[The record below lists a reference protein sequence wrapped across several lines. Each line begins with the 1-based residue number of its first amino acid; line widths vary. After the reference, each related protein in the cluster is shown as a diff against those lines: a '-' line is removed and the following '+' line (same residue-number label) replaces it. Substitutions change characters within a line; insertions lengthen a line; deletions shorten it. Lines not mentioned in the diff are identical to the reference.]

1 MKKRIN
7 NFSRKITEEPNL
19 PASHA
24 MLYATGLRDTDFC
37 KAQIGIVSN
46 WYEGNPCNMH
56 LNQLGKKIKY
66 SIINDENLIGFQFT
80 TIGVSDG
87 ITMGT
92 YGMRYSLPS
101 RELIADSIETV
112 VDSHHYDGV
121 IAIPGCDKNMP
132 GVMIALLRLNR
143 PSIIVYGGSISSGYY
158 NGKKLDIVSSFEAL
172 GKKNTCKISEKEYK
186 NIVKHSCP
194 GPGAC
199 GGMYTANTM
208 ASALEAMGMTLPY
221 SSSSPSTS
229 ENKKIECEEVSI
241 FIKKLLEKNIKPKD
255 IVTKT
260 SIENGVKLAM
270 CLGGSTNLV
279 LHFLAI
285 AKSANINFTLK
296 DFQKIS
302 NQVPLLGNLKPSG
315 IFLMEDIHMYIGGMP
330 VIIKYLLNEGILSGD
345 CITVTGK
352 TLSENMKNVPNMTF
366 NQKIIYPL
374 NNPIKKDGHIRI
386 LYGNLSPEGAIAK
399 ITGKEGIIFRGKAN
413 VFDSEEE
420 ANQAILNHQIH
431 HGDVVV
437 IRYVGPIGGPGMPEM
452 LKPTSYIMGSGLG
465 KNVALITDGRF
476 SGGSH
481 GFVVG
486 HITPEAQSGGP
497 IALIKN
503 GDFIKIDAENNT
515 ITLEV
520 EEEEIKRRKKV
531 WTPPVLKVKRGYLY
545 KYIKTVSP
553 ASEGCITDQ
562 F

>member
-7 NFSRKITEEPNL
+7 NFSKTITKEPNL
-19 PASHA
+19 PAAHA
-24 MLYATGLRDTDFC
+24 MLYATGIKESDFC

-56 LNQLGKKIKY
+56 LDKLSRKIK
-66 SIINDENLIGFQFT
+66 SSVITKNLVGFQFT

-92 YGMRYSLPS
+92 PGMRYSLPS

-121 IAIPGCDKNMP
+121 IAIPGCDKNIP
-132 GVMIALLRLNR
+132 GVMIALIRLNR
-143 PSIIVYGGSISSGYY
+143 PSIIVYGGSISYGYY
-158 NGKKLDIVSSFEAL
+158 NGKKLDVISSFEAL
-172 GKKNTCKISEKEYK
+172 GKKNTSQITENEYK

-208 ASALEAMGMTLPY
+208 ASALEAMGMMLPY

-229 ENKKIECEEVSI
+229 ENKKIECEEVSSY
-241 FIKKLLEKNIKPKD
+241 IKNLLKKNIKPKD
-255 IVTKT
+255 IITKI

-270 CLGGSTNLV
+270 CLGGSTNLI

-285 AKSANINFTLK
+285 AKSANIDFSLK

-302 NQVPLLGNLKPSG
+302 NQVPLIGNLKPSG
-315 IFLMEDIHMYIGGMP
+315 FFLMEDLHKKIGGMP

-345 CITVTGK
+345 CLTVTGK
-352 TLSENMKNVPNMTF
+352 TLSDNMKNIPNITF
-366 NQKIIYPL
+366 NQKIIHSL
-374 NNPIKKDGHIRI
+374 DNPIKKNGHIRI

-399 ITGKEGIIFRGKAN
+399 ITGKEGTIFRGKAH
-413 VFDSEEE
+413 VFNSEEE
-420 ANQAILNHQIH
+420 ANLAILNNKILP
-431 HGDVVV
+431 GVVIV

-465 KNVALITDGRF
+465 KKVALITDGRF

-486 HITPEAQSGGP
+486 HITPEAQSGGL
-497 IALIKN
+497 IALVQN
-503 GDFIKIDAENNT
+503 DDFIKIDTENNI

-520 EEEEIKRRKKV
+520 KNEEIQKRRKT
-531 WTPPVLKVKRGYLY
+531 WTPPLLKIHNGYLY
-545 KYIKTVSP
+545 KYTKMVSP

>member
-7 NFSRKITEEPNL
+7 NFSKIITKEPNL
-19 PASHA
+19 PAAHA
-24 MLYATGLRDTDFC
+24 MLYATGMKESDFC

-56 LNQLGKKIKY
+56 LDKLAKKIK
-66 SIINDENLIGFQFT
+66 SSVITKNLVGFQFT

-92 YGMRYSLPS
+92 SGMRYSLPS

-112 VDSHHYDGV
+112 VDSHHYDGI

-143 PSIIVYGGSISSGYY
+143 PSIIVYGGSISSGSY
-158 NGKKLDIVSSFEAL
+158 NGQKLDIVSSFEAL
-172 GKKNTCKISEKEYK
+172 GKKNTCKITETEYK
-186 NIVKHSCP
+186 NIVKNSCP

-208 ASALEAMGMTLPY
+208 ASALEGMGMMLPY

-229 ENKKIECEEVSI
+229 KNKQIECEVVSTY
-241 FIKKLLEKNIKPKD
+241 IKKLLEIGIKPKD
-255 IVTKT
+255 IVTKS

-270 CLGGSTNLV
+270 SLGGSTNLV

-285 AKSANINFTLK
+285 AKSANINFSLK
-296 DFQKIS
+296 DFQRIS
-302 NQVPLLGNLKPSG
+302 NQVPLIGNLKPSG
-315 IFLMEDIHMYIGGMP
+315 IFLMEDIHMCIGGMP
-330 VIIKYLLNEGILSGD
+330 IIIKYLLNEGVLSGD
-345 CITVTGK
+345 CLTVTGK
-352 TLSENMKNVPNMTF
+352 TLYENMKNVPNITF
-366 NQKIIYPL
+366 DQKIIHSL
-374 NNPIKKDGHIRI
+374 DNPIKKNGHIRI
-386 LYGNLSPEGAIAK
+386 LYGNLSPEGSVAK
-399 ITGKEGIIFRGKAN
+399 ITGKEGTIFRGKAN
-413 VFDSEEE
+413 VFNSEKE
-420 ANQAILNHQIH
+420 ANQAILNNQILP
-431 HGDVVV
+431 GVVIV
-437 IRYVGPIGGPGMPEM
+437 IRYVGPKGGPGMPEM

-465 KNVALITDGRF
+465 KKVALITDGRF

-486 HITPEAQSGGP
+486 HITPEAQSGGL
-497 IALIKN
+497 IALVQN
-503 GDFIKIDAENNT
+503 GDFIKIDAENNI

-520 EEEEIKRRKKV
+520 ENDEIQRRKES
-531 WTPPVLKVKRGYLY
+531 WTPPSLKVKKGYLY
-545 KYIKTVSP
+545 KYTKIVAP

>member
-7 NFSRKITEEPNL
+7 NFSEKITKDTNL
-19 PASHA
+19 PAAHA
-24 MLYATGLRDTDFC
+24 MLYATGMKESDFC

-56 LNQLGKKIKY
+56 LDKLAKIIKA
-66 SIINDENLIGFQFT
+66 SVITNNLVGFQFT

-92 YGMRYSLPS
+92 SGMRYSLPS

-112 VDSHHYDGV
+112 VEAHHYDGV
-121 IAIPGCDKNMP
+121 IALPGCDKNIP
-132 GVMIALLRLNR
+132 GVMMALLRLNR

-158 NGKKLDIVSSFEAL
+158 NGKKLDIVSSFESL
-172 GKKNTCKISEKEYK
+172 GKKNTNQISEKEYK
-186 NIVKHSCP
+186 NIVKNSCP

-208 ASALEAMGMTLPY
+208 ASALEVMGMTLPY

-229 ENKKIECEEVSI
+229 ENKKIECQEVSI
-241 FIKKLLEKNIKPKD
+241 YIKKLLEQKIKPKD

-270 CLGGSTNLV
+270 SLGGSTNLV

-285 AKSANINFTLK
+285 AKSAHIDFSLK

-302 NQVPLLGNLKPSG
+302 DQIPVIGNLKPSG
-315 IFLMEDIHMYIGGMP
+315 IFLMEDIHLCIGGMP
-330 VIIKYLLNEGILSGD
+330 IIIKYLLNEGILEGD
-345 CITVTGK
+345 CLTVTGK
-352 TLSENMKNVPNMTF
+352 TVYENMKNVPNITF
-366 NQKIIYPL
+366 NQKIIHSL
-374 NNPIKKDGHIRI
+374 KQPIKKNGNIRI
-386 LYGNLSPEGAIAK
+386 LYGNLAPSGAIAK
-399 ITGKEGIIFRGKAN
+399 ISGKEGTIFRGPAN
-413 VFDSEEE
+413 VFDSEKE
-420 ANQAILNHQIH
+420 ANDAILNHIIEP
-431 HGDVVV
+431 GSVIV

-465 KNVALITDGRF
+465 KKVALITDGRF

-486 HITPEAQSGGP
+486 HITPEAQCGGL
-497 IALIKN
+497 IALVKKK
-503 GDFIKIDAENNT
+503 DLIKIDTEKNT

-520 EEEEIKRRKKV
+520 KNEEIQKRRKL
-531 WTPPVLKVKRGYLY
+531 WNPPSLKVQKGYLY
-545 KYIKTVSP
+545 KYTKLVSQ
-553 ASEGCITDQ
+553 ASEGCITDE